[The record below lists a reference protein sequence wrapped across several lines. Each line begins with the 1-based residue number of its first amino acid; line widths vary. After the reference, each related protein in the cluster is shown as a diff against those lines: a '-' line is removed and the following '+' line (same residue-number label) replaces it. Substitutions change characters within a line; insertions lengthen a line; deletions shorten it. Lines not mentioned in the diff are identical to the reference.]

1 MFGGTIGGGE
11 FLLIGLAILLLFG
24 ATKVPELARSLGKS
38 IGEFKKAQ
46 RKAEF
51 ELNQLTK
58 LETSD
63 SSKNEKENSERSEAS
78 TFATKARMVGE
89 QIGDQSKIQKMAEDL
104 GIETKDKTEEELLDE
119 IQKKIKEKKY

>member
-58 LETSD
+58 LETS
-63 SSKNEKENSERSEAS
+63 SLSKNEKEN
-78 TFATKARMVGE
+78 V
-89 QIGDQSKIQKMAEDL
+89 SKIQKMAEDL
-104 GIETKDKTEEELLDE
+104 GIDTKDKTEDELLDE
-119 IQKKIKEKKY
+119 IQKKIQEKK